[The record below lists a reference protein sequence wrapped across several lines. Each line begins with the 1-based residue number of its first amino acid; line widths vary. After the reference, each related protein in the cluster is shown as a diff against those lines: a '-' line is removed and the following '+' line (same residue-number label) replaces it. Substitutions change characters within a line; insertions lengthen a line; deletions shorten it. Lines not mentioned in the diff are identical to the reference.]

1 MLGSCYNMNLNILDK
16 NKELLIADP
25 IMGSRYDLNL
35 IILHVID
42 LLVIADPIMESC
54 YNMNLII
61 ITFYWWPDAW
71 VLAFA
76 GWPHVGVLA
85 FVGPM
90 SGSYCSCPSGYL
102 WETKLSCNVK
112 MIDPRQSWQNQILFW
127 ILTNFIL
134 ILILIHILIVFLIS
148 LQFINYPTST
158 VKDIGVDNVHYSE
171 CLGPVPVF
179 MSLSH

>member
-1 MLGSCYNMNLNILDK
+1 MLHILSPQLSITNSSLSFFIEDSVSKRKFLCPFVCLCVRPQLSQITTIAKIYFHCHIDCCQILINLFGSC
-16 NKELLIADP
+16 LISIDP
-25 IMGSRYDLNL
+25 EAPHGS
-35 IILHVID
+35 
-42 LLVIADPIMESC
+42 
-54 YNMNLII
+54 
-61 ITFYWWPDAW
+61 WWIP
-71 VLAFA
+71 L
-76 GWPHVGVLA
+76 
-85 FVGPM
+85 
-90 SGSYCSCPSGYL
+90 
-102 WETKLSCNVK
+102 K